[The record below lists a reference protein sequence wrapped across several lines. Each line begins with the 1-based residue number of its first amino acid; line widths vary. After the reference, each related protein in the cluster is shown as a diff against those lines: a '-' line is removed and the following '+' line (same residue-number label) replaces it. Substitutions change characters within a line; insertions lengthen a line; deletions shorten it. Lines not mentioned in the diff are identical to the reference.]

1 MKAKKGDYVLI
12 TDAQDRD
19 IWKHLNGHIGRLEGK
34 ADRDIWKHLNG
45 HIGRLEGKAE
55 GQGNYYYVQFFE
67 PLADH
72 GGTIFKNPSFIFREV
87 EFKRISKKRAEKELF
102 LVCL

>member
-1 MKAKKGDYVLI
+1 MKVINGDYVLF
-12 TDAQDRD
+12 TDAQYRD
-19 IWKHLNGHIGRLEGK
+19 F
-34 ADRDIWKHLNG
+34 WKHLNG

-55 GQGNYYYVQFFE
+55 GSGNYYYVQFFE
-67 PLADH
+67 PLANH
-72 GGTIFKNPSFIFREV
+72 NGKILKNPSFIFREV